1 MNTPEASA
9 RNTPASFSNMH
20 VPEGAP
26 PSVLKLT
33 CPLACCLC
41 VCVPE
46 SAARRVMEH
55 ALLNDESEYGE
66 TNDEVVSD
74 PCLIPQADDSWRGSA
89 ALDSF
94 TDVRLNPA

>member
-1 MNTPEASA
+1 
-9 RNTPASFSNMH
+9 
-20 VPEGAP
+20 
-26 PSVLKLT
+26 
-33 CPLACCLC
+33 
-41 VCVPE
+41 
-46 SAARRVMEH
+46 MEH